1 MIERDDLYN
10 RLLFLVPDAKFSF
23 WKDEERTDIECQNPI
38 QMDGWV
44 INWNPENASPCP
56 LLEDIQ
62 AVDAQ
67 ALAAQI
73 EEKRKQ
79 ARDDYYLNSF
89 SMVANFQQAKLADA
103 NLTWRQYMD
112 NLEIFKN
119 SMP

>member
-23 WKDEERTDIECQNPI
+23 WKDEGLSDKGCENPI
-38 QMDGWV
+38 HIDGWV
-44 INWNPENASPCP
+44 IDWRTENASPCP
-56 LLEDIQ
+56 SLEDIQ

-73 EEKRKQ
+73 EENRKV
-79 ARDDYYLNSF
+79 ARDAYYMNSF
-89 SMVANFQQAKLADA
+89 SMVANYQQAKLADA

-112 NLEIFKN
+112 NLEAFKEN
-119 SMP
+119 M